1 MLQFAKT
8 ESKKEM
14 SLKKR
19 KKMNNIPIYTNK
31 NLTMRNDLQP
41 NCIQSE
47 NRVKHKLIKK
57 TDILNKNN
65 NSIKKI
71 PKQFSGIL
79 SKNKNNI
86 YSPSSVSQNN
96 KTKKIVSANN
106 NCSNGIYSKKCESV
120 RNKRK
125 TNSNNIYNFN
135 NMLNFQK
142 EKRSDS
148 LENKL
153 LKTIVNGRVR
163 KLISMSSDIFNL
175 NDTATNLYRRITL
188 SPRPPNS
195 YKIIYKND
203 NQDNSKN
210 NLNTFSANNKKMKN
224 YIKYHRIDV
233 FNRSQY
239 NPNVTNSFNSSGK
252 KTNRTNIESVKY
264 DIITTKKNNLY
275 DKYNDLSGIRASS
288 SKVEDYEILM
298 PKNYSKTNIQNVKGT
313 LASNGV
319 HIFGFKEEG
328 DLIGGTKGKFK
339 MKIRTNGQ
347 NEKDKNKMINK
358 VSKKLSNYDVKL
370 KKNIIDHGRK
380 KTDITGYGWDEVIM
394 NGLY

>member
-14 SLKKR
+14 SLKKH

-31 NLTMRNDLQP
+31 NLNMRNDFQP
-41 NCIQSE
+41 NFIQSE
-47 NRVKHKLIKK
+47 NQVKHKLIKK
-57 TDILNKNN
+57 TNILNKNN
-65 NSIKKI
+65 NSNKKI

-79 SKNKNNI
+79 SKDKNNI
-86 YSPSSVSQNN
+86 YSPLSVSQNN
-96 KTKKIVSANN
+96 KTKKIISLNN
-106 NCSNGIYSKKCESV
+106 NCLNTIYSKKCESV

-125 TNSNNIYNFN
+125 TNNNNIYNFN

-188 SPRPPNS
+188 SPRSPNF
-195 YKIIYKND
+195 YKIINKND

-210 NLNTFSANNKKMKN
+210 SKNNLNAFSANNKNKKN
-224 YIKYHRIDV
+224 YIKYHRINV

-239 NPNVTNSFNSSGK
+239 NPNVTNFFNSSGK

-275 DKYNDLSGIRASS
+275 DKYNDLSGIKASS
-288 SKVEDYEILM
+288 SMVEDYEILM
-298 PKNYSKTNIQNVKGT
+298 PKNYSKTNIQNLKNT
-313 LASNGV
+313 FASNGI
-319 HIFGFKEEG
+319 HFFGLKEEG
-328 DLIGGTKGKFK
+328 DLIGGIKGMFK
-339 MKIRTNGQ
+339 MKVRTNGQ
-347 NEKDKNKMINK
+347 NEKDKNKIINK
-358 VSKKLSNYDVKL
+358 VSKKLLNYDVKL

-380 KTDITGYGWDEVIM
+380 KTDITGYRW
-394 NGLY
+394 